1 MNAHLEERDG
11 FTVLETTASRMQ
23 DPPADAE
30 TMVIP
35 LAKSEVNKP
44 GVQASLSPD
53 LDAVPSGPSS
63 RANTTQAKQSKKAPV
78 LP

>member
-1 MNAHLEERDG
+1 MNAHLEDRDG
-11 FTVLETTASRMQ
+11 FTVLETSASRMQ

-35 LAKSEVNKP
+35 LAKSEINKS
-44 GVQASLSPD
+44 GLEASMSPD
-53 LDAVPSGPSS
+53 LDAVPSGPAS
-63 RANTTQAKQSKKAPV
+63 RANTTQAKKSKKAPV